1 MKIISWLARL
11 VCASKCRPRYLLAA
25 LSGVVFSG
33 AILAMSDSST
43 AAPRDNLPYAN
54 GKVFDTLEAYLEH
67 LESLGPIGVPFYR
80 EVSPGRYV
88 NQGSIRLGGQRPP
101 TFSRQELARKYGFE
115 K

>member
-1 MKIISWLARL
+1 MKDNSCLANLIYAVSRRHL
-11 VCASKCRPRYLLAA
+11 CLLAVN
-25 LSGVVFSG
+25 SGVVFSG
-33 AILAMSDSST
+33 AILAMSDSPT

-54 GKVFDTLEAYLEH
+54 GKVFNNLEAYLEH

-88 NQGSIRLGGQRPP
+88 NQGSIRLGGQRSP
-101 TFSRQELARKYGFE
+101 TISRQELAKKYGFE